1 MRPVCLLDR
10 TKNLYQSDRL
20 HFISVSLKPAETEK
34 FVASTFR
41 DGRLKTTGTALDAI
55 LPPVRRFGGGRAAK
69 KRSVIEKL
77 KAFFD
82 KFMGVVEA

>member
-1 MRPVCLLDR
+1 MM
-10 TKNLYQSDRL
+10 KKI
-20 HFISVSLKPAETEK
+20 ISSK
-34 FVASTFR
+34 S
-41 DGRLKTTGTALDAI
+41 TGTGLDAI

-82 KFMGVVEA
+82 KFMGIVEA